1 MALQTVAT
9 MTADELLV
17 MPHNGYR
24 YELIKGEL
32 RQMAP
37 AGRQHGRIAATIYRG
52 FDDIRILTEGD
63 TIDGG
68 DVVPGWQLPLA
79 DVF

>member
-1 MALQTVAT
+1 MALQTVGT
-9 MTADELLV
+9 MTADLN
-17 MPHNGYR
+17 PKTR
-24 YELIKGEL
+24 T
-32 RQMAP
+32 
-37 AGRQHGRIAATIYRG
+37 ATIYRG